1 MSAFVSECTVLG
13 SRVAISVILCTVPFP
28 KSIANI
34 GRMLI
39 KLFDN
44 ERTWGAF
51 GESSTNV

>member
-1 MSAFVSECTVLG
+1 MSAFVSECTVLR

-28 KSIANI
+28 TSIANI